1 MMAGI
6 SGERQYT
13 HTPVMTPESELLL
26 MREGH
31 RGFRDYDD
39 KQEPMPDRVSISGTL
54 DTISNYGAD
63 RKSGQVTL

>member
-1 MMAGI
+1 
-6 SGERQYT
+6 
-13 HTPVMTPESELLL
+13 